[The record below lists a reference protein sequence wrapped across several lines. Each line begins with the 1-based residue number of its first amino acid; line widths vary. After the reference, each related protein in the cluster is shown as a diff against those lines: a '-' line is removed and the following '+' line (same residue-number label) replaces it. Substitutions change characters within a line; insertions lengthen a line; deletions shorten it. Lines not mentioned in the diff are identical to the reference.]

1 MNLELT
7 RHFDKARNTVT
18 EVSRIVSSHKYSGD
32 RRSIFVRGLLASMI
46 QYHQSVLHLI
56 KSAAVVSS
64 YALTRD
70 IVKDMRNGLWINSC
84 ATDEQILQL
93 EKTDE
98 FPLSIP
104 EMTREIEAAYSADP
118 FFRSLKDRWGARVKH
133 YSLSGV
139 VQLGRWESDASLGL
153 HFNDEEIRDALTI
166 ATLCIVVLAAKFL
179 ASQKYS
185 ADSEQIEALA
195 GDYEVQLIARRA
207 V

>member
-1 MNLELT
+1 MGKARNGNGQLPNHSAGRIGSVRSQSVSTRSFDFAESPAMNLELT

-84 ATDEQILQL
+84 ATEEQILQL

-104 EMTREIEAAYSADP
+104 EMTTEIEAAYSATP
-118 FFRSLKDRWGARVKH
+118 SLGARRTD
-133 YSLSGV
+133 GE
-139 VQLGRWESDASLGL
+139 LGSNTTLYPVWSNWAVGRVTP
-153 HFNDEEIRDALTI
+153 ALDCTS
-166 ATLCIVVLAAKFL
+166 TMKKF
-179 ASQKYS
+179 
-185 ADSEQIEALA
+185 
-195 GDYEVQLIARRA
+195 GTR
-207 V
+207 

>member
-1 MNLELT
+1 M
-7 RHFDKARNTVT
+7 
-18 EVSRIVSSHKYSGD
+18 
-32 RRSIFVRGLLASMI
+32 
-46 QYHQSVLHLI
+46 
-56 KSAAVVSS
+56 
-64 YALTRD
+64 
-70 IVKDMRNGLWINSC
+70 
-84 ATDEQILQL
+84 
-93 EKTDE
+93 
-98 FPLSIP
+98 
-104 EMTREIEAAYSADP
+104 
-118 FFRSLKDRWGARVKH
+118 
-133 YSLSGV
+133 